1 MTKRTGVPVGN
12 WAEQLAQRAQGS
24 KERRDEAENHPAA
37 LASLWNLF
45 DRSLDQANA
54 ALGALGMAGKMELRD
69 GPTERRY
76 CAPGTG
82 DAQRFI
88 AIVPL
93 LSSGGHGRDTGAFV
107 GTSTTRATMYLVP
120 VTNGGRVGWQV
131 AASGR
136 PFDAD
141 VVHDLF
147 LSVFADDPGAT
158 SRLSPLSG
166 SSYFQTPWG

>member
-1 MTKRTGVPVGN
+1 MTKRTGVPAGS
-12 WAEQLAQRAQGS
+12 WAEQLAQRAQGT
-24 KERRDEAENHPAA
+24 KERRDEAKTHPAA
-37 LASLWNLF
+37 LAALWDLF
-45 DRSLDQANA
+45 DQSLDQANA
-54 ALGALGMAGKMELRD
+54 ALGALGMTGKMDLRD

-76 CAPGTG
+76 CTTGTG
-82 DAQRFI
+82 DTQRFI

-93 LSSGGHGRDTGAFV
+93 LSSAEHGQDTGAFV
-107 GTSTTRATMYLVP
+107 GTSSTRATMYLVP
-120 VTNGGRVGWQV
+120 IVQGGRVGLQV
-131 AASGR
+131 AASGK
-136 PFDAD
+136 PFDVD